1 MDNKAFT
8 SSLYFFGNRWFSIC
22 VLMFPGTK
30 LLMCKYSME
39 MGIFMENI
47 LIIEDEKDV
56 NRLLAQTLQDAGYKI
71 FSVYNGLDVIK
82 ILEEKQFKM
91 VLLDLMLPYK
101 SGDEVLKD
109 IRRISDIP
117 VIVISAKDMVRT
129 KVDLL
134 SAGADDYIT
143 KPFDLEEMLA
153 RTASNIRRYNNKNTS
168 KLITY
173 KEIVLDEEAKTITAN
188 GKTLAL
194 TAKEYQMF
202 ALFIKYPNKVFS
214 KPNLYETIWQE
225 EYIGDDNVIKTHISN
240 IINKIKAHSR
250 QEYIETV
257 WGLGYRLTK

>member
-1 MDNKAFT
+1 
-8 SSLYFFGNRWFSIC
+8 
-22 VLMFPGTK
+22 
-30 LLMCKYSME
+30 ME
-39 MGIFMENI
+39 KI

-56 NRLLAQTLQDAGYKI
+56 NRLLAQTLQDAGYET
-71 FSVYNGLDVIK
+71 FSVYNGLGIVK
-82 ILEEKQFKM
+82 ILEEKQFEM
-91 VLLDLMLPYK
+91 VLLDLILPYK

-117 VIVISAKDMVRT
+117 VIVISAKDMVQT

-153 RTASNIRRYNNKNTS
+153 RTASNIRRYNSKNTA

-173 KEIVLDEEAKTITAN
+173 KEITLDEEAKTITAN
-188 GKTLAL
+188 GEALSL

-202 ALFIKYPNKVFS
+202 SLFIRYPNKVFS
-214 KPNLYETIWQE
+214 KSNLYETIWQE

-240 IINKIKAHSR
+240 IRNKLKAHSS

-257 WGLGYRLTK
+257 WGLGYRLAK

>member
-1 MDNKAFT
+1 
-8 SSLYFFGNRWFSIC
+8 
-22 VLMFPGTK
+22 
-30 LLMCKYSME
+30 MCKNSIE
-39 MGIFMENI
+39 MRIFMEKI

-56 NRLLAQTLQDAGYKI
+56 NRLLAQTLQDAGYET
-71 FSVYNGLDVIK
+71 FSVYNGLGIVK
-82 ILEEKQFKM
+82 ILEEKQFEM

-153 RTASNIRRYNNKNTS
+153 RTASNIRRYNSKNTA

-173 KEIVLDEEAKTITAN
+173 KEITLDEEAKTITAN
-188 GKTLAL
+188 GEALSL

-202 ALFIKYPNKVFS
+202 SLFIRYPNKVFS
-214 KPNLYETIWQE
+214 KSNLYETIWQE

-240 IINKIKAHSR
+240 IRNKLKAHSS

-257 WGLGYRLTK
+257 WGLGYRLAK

>member
-1 MDNKAFT
+1 
-8 SSLYFFGNRWFSIC
+8 
-22 VLMFPGTK
+22 
-30 LLMCKYSME
+30 MCKNSIE
-39 MGIFMENI
+39 MGIFMEKI
-47 LIIEDEKDV
+47 LIIEDERDV
-56 NRLLAQTLQDAGYKI
+56 NRLLAQTLQDAGYET
-71 FSVYNGLDVIK
+71 FSVYNGLGIVK
-82 ILEEKQFKM
+82 ILEEKQFEM

-153 RTASNIRRYNNKNTS
+153 RTASNIRRYNSKNTA

-173 KEIVLDEEAKTITAN
+173 KEITLDEEAKTITAN
-188 GKTLAL
+188 GEALAL

-202 ALFIKYPNKVFS
+202 SLFIRYPNKVFS
-214 KPNLYETIWQE
+214 KSNLYETIWHE

-240 IINKIKAHSR
+240 IRNKLKAHSS

-257 WGLGYRLTK
+257 WGLGYRLAK